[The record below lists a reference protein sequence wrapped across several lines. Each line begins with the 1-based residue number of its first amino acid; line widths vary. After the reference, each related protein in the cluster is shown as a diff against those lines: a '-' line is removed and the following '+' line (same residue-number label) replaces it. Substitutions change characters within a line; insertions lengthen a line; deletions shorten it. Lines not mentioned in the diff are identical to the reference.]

1 MQLKKI
7 ISLLLIF
14 ILCFSLC
21 ACEEA
26 EIITPF
32 DTSSPSSSNEPESSA
47 KSSPL
52 LYKVTDKSGNVLW
65 LFGSIH
71 VGRDEFYPLPDYV
84 TDAFN
89 SADKL
94 AVEFDIVSYE
104 KDMSAQMQ
112 TLRTFLYTDGT
123 TIKDHVSEDAYNKA
137 VKILT
142 DANSYVSM
150 FDQFNASLWT
160 SFLDS
165 ILIEK
170 IGADTELG
178 IDRHLIN
185 KAFDDKKEIVDV
197 ESAESQYEML
207 AGFSEEL
214 QVFLFNETLS
224 SFDDEDL
231 AKKEVTE
238 MMDLWAAGDEK
249 GFAEYLS
256 AEENN
261 IPKEQTALYEEYNK
275 AMMTDRNASM
285 TDFAEN
291 ALKSGEEIFMCVGAA
306 HIVGEGAIAQN
317 LKQLGYTVECI
328 TK

>member
-94 AVEFDIVSYE
+94 AVEFDIVSFE

-178 IDRHLIN
+178 IDRHLI
-185 KAFDDKKEIVDV
+185 KKEIVDV
-197 ESAESQYEML
+197 ESAEFQYEML

-249 GFAEYLS
+249 EFAEYLS

-285 TDFAEN
+285 TDFAEK

-306 HIVGEGAIAQN
+306 HIVGEGAVAQN